1 MVFDTKDNLV
11 NQPFLPKVS
20 VVIPIYNGEKDLPD
34 LISCLYAQ
42 TYPRDHVEYLLVDNR
57 SRDRTATII
66 QTTVKEAQS
75 QGITIRYLSENKIQN
90 AAAARNTGIRA
101 CTTEIIAFTDV
112 DCRPQPDWLY
122 ALIQPF
128 ADPKV
133 GIVGGAILALP
144 GKTLLENYAERQ
156 GTLSHKFG
164 HAYKP
169 PFGPSANLAFR
180 RQTFE
185 QVGLFRPYVVNA
197 EDIDICWRIMKTG
210 DWKFYS
216 AEQAVIRHRHRK
228 TLGKFLRQWRRY
240 GHAFQNI
247 YELHGI
253 ELFEIPSGFLKGW
266 IHWLLKEL
274 PRESVRLILGKA
286 TLLDL
291 LERPIFLLAKYAE
304 AIGRRETKVP
314 EQMRQIEWL

>member
-1 MVFDTKDNLV
+1 MVSNTKDNPA

-34 LISCLYAQ
+34 LIGCLYAQ
-42 TYPRDHVEYLLVDNR
+42 TYPRDHVEYLLIDNR
-57 SRDRTATII
+57 SRDRTAAII
-66 QTTVKEAQS
+66 QTTAKEAQS
-75 QGITIRYLSENKIQN
+75 QGMTFRYLQENRIQSPS
-90 AAAARNTGIRA
+90 AARNTGIRA
-101 CTTEIIAFTDV
+101 CTTKIIAFTDV

-122 ALIQPF
+122 TLIQPF

-144 GKTLLENYAERQ
+144 GKTLLENYAKRQ

-210 DWKFYS
+210 AWKFYS

-228 TLGKFLRQWRRY
+228 TLGKFLSFWRGV
-240 GHAFQNI
+240 GHAFQNT

-253 ELFEIPSGFLKGW
+253 ELFETPSGFLKGW
-266 IHWLLKEL
+266 KQWISKEL
-274 PRESVRLILGKA
+274 PEKNRKMMKGKA

-304 AIGRRETKVP
+304 AIGRRETKVS